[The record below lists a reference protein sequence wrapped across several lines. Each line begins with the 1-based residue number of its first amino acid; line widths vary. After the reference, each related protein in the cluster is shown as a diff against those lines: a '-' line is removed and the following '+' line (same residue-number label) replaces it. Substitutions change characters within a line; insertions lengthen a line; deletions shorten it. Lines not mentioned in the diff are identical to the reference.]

1 MAKYVLLKHY
11 RGAPA
16 GVNDVP
22 MDQWSERDVADHM
35 KYMED
40 FADRLRE
47 SGEFVDSLALS
58 AEGTFVR
65 YDGVG
70 SPPLTDSAALDAKD
84 LVAGWMIID
93 VASHERAVELAAELS
108 AEPGKDGEPIHE
120 WLELR
125 PVLD

>member
-22 MDQWSERDVADHM
+22 MEQWSERDVADHLQ
-35 KYMED
+35 YMED
-40 FADRLRE
+40 FAERLRE

-58 AEGTFVR
+58 DRGTFVR

-70 SPPLTDSAALDAKD
+70 RPPLTDSAALDAKD

-93 VASHERAVELAAELS
+93 VADHDRALELAAELS

-125 PVLD
+125 PVLG

>member
-22 MDQWSERDVADHM
+22 MDQWSERDVADHL

-47 SGEFVDSLALS
+47 TGEFVDSLALS
-58 AEGTFVR
+58 AEGSFVR
-65 YDGVG
+65 YNGVG
-70 SPPLTDSAALDAKD
+70 RAPLVDSASLDTKAL
-84 LVAGWMIID
+84 LAGWMIID

-125 PVLD
+125 PVLE

>member
-11 RGAPA
+11 RGAPT

-22 MDQWSERDVADHM
+22 MDQWSERDVAAHLQ
-35 KYMED
+35 YMDD

-47 SGEFVDSLALS
+47 SGEYVDSLAMS
-58 AEGTFVR
+58 PEGTFVR
-65 YDGVG
+65 YDGAG
-70 SPPLTDSAALDAKD
+70 DPPLTDAAALDAKD

-93 VASHERAVELAAELS
+93 VASHGRAVELAAELS
-108 AEPGKDGEPIHE
+108 AEPGKDGKPIHE

-125 PVLD
+125 PVLG